1 MVINGH
7 RGRFRPDSK
16 VKTILQDTA
25 AIIHSTVTLG
35 EKTLIMK
42 MQPYFSLS
50 CYLERHILSPLLL
63 LSSGIVVSSVR
74 Q

>member
-1 MVINGH
+1 MVTNGH
-7 RGRFRPDSK
+7 GGRFRPDSK
-16 VKTILQDTA
+16 VKTILQETA
-25 AIIHSTVTLG
+25 AIIHSTVTLR

-50 CYLERHILSPLLL
+50 CYLERHIFSPLLL
-63 LSSGIVVSSVR
+63 LSSSIVVSSVR